1 MFLKLQFVKKKF
13 FLKDS
18 FRISREN
25 KKFIKAII
33 IKLTENDRSGFAECI
48 PYKRYNETQKK
59 IFSYLKNNEYEITKL
74 TRQNR
79 FEEIKYLSLRTAL
92 ELAFKHLNIKKN
104 KKYNLRKKYL
114 TSITIPIFNQQKLEK
129 IIHKFKDINLIKVKV
144 NKDNILKTIKFINKK
159 CPNSKIIIDANEGLN
174 FVLLK
179 KIIKDLEKLNVI
191 IIEQPFKYGL
201 DYKLKNIKTKILFC
215 ADESFH
221 IKNKNRVLKYYQV
234 ANVKLDKFGGL
245 NKSLEIIK
253 FLKRKN
259 KKILLG
265 CMVSSSL
272 SIVPAL
278 TVAKYCTF
286 LDLDGAY
293 FLKKDFKNGVSYKN
307 GNLILNK
314 DFVWL
319 NKKGP
324 QENLEGL
331 FKKIN

>member
-25 KKFIKAII
+25 KKFIKSII

-179 KIIKDLEKLNVI
+179 KIIKDLEELNVI

-221 IKNKNRVLKYYQV
+221 VKNKNRVLKYYQV

-278 TVAKYCTF
+278 TIAKYCTF

-293 FLKKDFKNGVSYKN
+293 FLKKDFKNGVYYEN

>member
-25 KKFIKAII
+25 KTFIKTII
-33 IKLTENDRSGFAECI
+33 IKLTENDRSGFAECV
-48 PYKRYNETQKK
+48 PYKRYGETQKK
-59 IFSYLKNNEYEITKL
+59 IFSYLKNNQHKIAQL
-74 TRQNR
+74 TRQNK

-92 ELAFKHLNIKKN
+92 ELASKHLNSKKN
-104 KKYNLRKKYL
+104 NHYNLRKKYL
-114 TSITIPIFNQQKLEK
+114 TSITIPIFNQDKLNK
-129 IIHKFKDINLIKVKV
+129 IIHKFKNVRLIKVKV
-144 NKDNILKTIKFINKK
+144 NKNNILKTIKFINKK
-159 CPNSKIIIDANEGLN
+159 CPKSKIIIDANEGMN
-174 FVLLK
+174 FPLLK
-179 KIIKDLEKLNVI
+179 KIINDLEKLNVI

-221 IKNKNRVLKYYQV
+221 IKNKSNILKYYQV
-234 ANVKLDKFGGL
+234 INLKLDKFGGL
-245 NKSLEIIK
+245 NKSLKIIK
-253 FLKRKN
+253 FLKKKN

-278 TVAKYCTF
+278 TIAKYCTF

-293 FLKKDFKNGVSYKN
+293 FLKKDFKNGIFYKN
-307 GNLILNK
+307 SNLIVNK
-314 DFVWL
+314 NFVWL

>member
-25 KKFIKAII
+25 KKFIKTII

-221 IKNKNRVLKYYQV
+221 IKNKNKVLKYYQV

-278 TVAKYCTF
+278 TIAKYCTF

-293 FLKKDFKNGVSYKN
+293 FLKKDFKNGVYYEN

>member
-18 FRISREN
+18 FRISRDS
-25 KKFIKAII
+25 KKFIKTII
-33 IKLTENDRSGFAECI
+33 IKLTKSNRSGFSECV
-48 PYKRYNETQKK
+48 PYKRYGENQEK
-59 IFSYLKNNEYEITKL
+59 IFTYLKNNKHKIIQLIK
-74 TRQNR
+74 QNR
-79 FEEIKYLSLRTAL
+79 FEKIKYLSLRNAL
-92 ELAFKHLNIKKN
+92 ELAFKHLNIKNNN
-104 KKYNLRKKYL
+104 KYYLKKKYL
-114 TSITIPIFNQQKLEK
+114 TSITIPIFNQKKLEK
-129 IIHKFKDINLIKVKV
+129 IIHKFRDVNFIKVKV
-144 NKDNILKTIKFINKK
+144 NKNNILKTIKFISEK
-159 CPNSKIIIDANEGLN
+159 CPKSKIIVDANEGLN
-174 FVLLK
+174 LILLK
-179 KIIKDLEKLNVI
+179 KIIKNLEKLNVI

-201 DYKLKNIKTKILFC
+201 DYQLKNIKTKILFC
-215 ADESFH
+215 ADESAH
-221 IKNKNRVLKYYQV
+221 IKNKNKILKYYQV
-234 ANVKLDKFGGL
+234 VNIKLDKFGGL
-245 NKSLEIIK
+245 DKSLEIIK

-259 KKILLG
+259 KIILLG

-278 TVAKYCTF
+278 TIAKYCKF

-293 FLKKDFKNGVSYKN
+293 FLKKDFKNGISYKK

-314 DFVWL
+314 NFIWL

>member
-18 FRISREN
+18 FRISRES
-25 KKFIKAII
+25 KKFIKTII
-33 IKLTENDRSGFAECI
+33 IKLTKSNRSGFSECV
-48 PYKRYNETQKK
+48 PYKRYGENQKK
-59 IFSYLKNNEYEITKL
+59 IFTYLKNNKYKIIQLIK
-74 TRQNR
+74 QNR
-79 FEEIKYLSLRTAL
+79 FEKIKYLSLRNAL
-92 ELAFKHLNIKKN
+92 ELAFKHLNIKNNNKYYLK
-104 KKYNLRKKYL
+104 KKYI
-114 TSITIPIFNQQKLEK
+114 TSITIPIFNQKKLEK
-129 IIHKFKDINLIKVKV
+129 IIHKFRDVNFIKVKV
-144 NKDNILKTIKFINKK
+144 NKNNILKTIKFISEK
-159 CPNSKIIIDANEGLN
+159 CPKSKIIVDANEGLN
-174 FVLLK
+174 LILLK
-179 KIIKDLEKLNVI
+179 KIIKNLEKLNVI

-201 DYKLKNIKTKILFC
+201 DYQLKNIKTKILFC

-221 IKNKNRVLKYYQV
+221 IKNKNKILKYYQV
-234 ANVKLDKFGGL
+234 VNIKLDKFGGL
-245 NKSLEIIK
+245 DKSLEIIK

-259 KKILLG
+259 KIILLG

-278 TVAKYCTF
+278 TIAKYCKF

-293 FLKKDFKNGVSYKN
+293 FLKKDFKNGISYKK

-314 DFVWL
+314 NFIWL

>member
-25 KKFIKAII
+25 KKFIKTII

-59 IFSYLKNNEYEITKL
+59 IFSYLKNNEYEITEL

-191 IIEQPFKYGL
+191 IIEQPFKYRL

-221 IKNKNRVLKYYQV
+221 IKNKNKVLKYYQV

-278 TVAKYCTF
+278 TIAKYCTF

-293 FLKKDFKNGVSYKN
+293 FLKKDFKNGVYYEN

>member
-25 KKFIKAII
+25 KTFVKTII
-33 IKLTENDRSGFAECI
+33 IKLTENDRSGFAECV
-48 PYKRYNETQKK
+48 PYKRYGETQKK
-59 IFSYLKNNEYEITKL
+59 IFSYLKNNQHEIERL

-79 FEEIKYLSLRTAL
+79 FEEIKYLSLRAAL
-92 ELAFKHLNIKKN
+92 ELASKHLNIKKN
-104 KKYNLRKKYL
+104 NQYNLRKKYL
-114 TSITIPIFNQQKLEK
+114 TSITIPIFNQDKLNK
-129 IIHKFKDINLIKVKV
+129 IVRKFKDVKLIKVKV
-144 NKDNILKTIKFINKK
+144 NKNNILKTIKFINKK
-159 CPNSKIIIDANEGLN
+159 CPKSKIIIDANEGMN
-174 FVLLK
+174 FPLLK
-179 KIIKDLEKLNVI
+179 KIINDLEKLNVI

-221 IKNKNRVLKYYQV
+221 IKNKNNILKYYQV
-234 ANVKLDKFGGL
+234 INIKLDKFGGL
-245 NKSLEIIK
+245 NKSLKIIK
-253 FLKRKN
+253 FLKKKN

-278 TVAKYCTF
+278 TIAKYCTF

-293 FLKKDFKNGVSYKN
+293 FLKKDFKNGIFYKN
-307 GNLILNK
+307 SNLIVNK
-314 DFVWL
+314 NFVWL

>member
-25 KKFIKAII
+25 KTFVKTII
-33 IKLTENDRSGFAECI
+33 IKLTENDRSGFAECV
-48 PYKRYNETQKK
+48 PYKRYGETQKK
-59 IFSYLKNNEYEITKL
+59 IFSYLKNNQHKIAQL
-74 TRQNR
+74 TRQNK

-92 ELAFKHLNIKKN
+92 ELASKHLNIKKN
-104 KKYNLRKKYL
+104 NQYNLRKKYL
-114 TSITIPIFNQQKLEK
+114 TSITIPIFNQDKLNK
-129 IIHKFKDINLIKVKV
+129 IVRKFKDVKLIKVKV
-144 NKDNILKTIKFINKK
+144 NKNNILKTIKFINKK
-159 CPNSKIIIDANEGLN
+159 CPKSKIIIDANEGMN
-174 FVLLK
+174 FPLLK
-179 KIIKDLEKLNVI
+179 KIINDLEKLNVI

-221 IKNKNRVLKYYQV
+221 IKNKSNILKYYQV
-234 ANVKLDKFGGL
+234 INLKLDKFGGL
-245 NKSLEIIK
+245 NKSLKIIK
-253 FLKRKN
+253 FLKKKN

-278 TVAKYCTF
+278 TIAKYCAF
-286 LDLDGAY
+286 LDLDGAF
-293 FLKKDFKNGVSYKN
+293 FLKKDFKNGIFYKN
-307 GNLILNK
+307 SNLIVNK
-314 DFVWL
+314 KFVWL

>member
-18 FRISREN
+18 FKISREN
-25 KKFIKAII
+25 KKFIKTII
-33 IKLTENDRSGFAECI
+33 IKLTENDRAGFAECV
-48 PYKRYNETQKK
+48 PYKRYGETQEK
-59 IFSYLKNNEYEITKL
+59 IFSYLKSNEYEITQL
-74 TRQNR
+74 IRQNR
-79 FEEIKYLSLRTAL
+79 LQEIKYLSLRTAL
-92 ELAFKHLNIKKN
+92 ELAFKHLNIEN
-104 KKYNLRKKYL
+104 DKKYLRKKYQ
-114 TSITIPIFNQQKLEK
+114 TSITIPIFSQEKLEK
-129 IIHKFKDINLIKVKV
+129 IIRKFKNINFIKVKV
-144 NKDNILKTIKFINKK
+144 NKNNILKTIKFINKR
-159 CPNSKIIIDANEGLN
+159 CPKSKLIIDANEGLN
-174 FVLLK
+174 FILLK

-191 IIEQPFKYGL
+191 IIEQPLKYGL

-221 IKNKNRVLKYYQV
+221 IKNKNKILKYYQV
-234 ANVKLDKFGGL
+234 INLKLDKFGGL
-245 NKSLEIIK
+245 SKSLEIIK

-272 SIVPAL
+272 SIIPAL
-278 TVAKYCTF
+278 SLAKYCDF

-293 FLKKDFKNGVSYKN
+293 FLKKDFKNGITYKDST
-307 GNLILNK
+307 LLLNK
-314 DFVWL
+314 NFISL

-331 FKKIN
+331 FKKIS

>member
-221 IKNKNRVLKYYQV
+221 IKNKNKVLKYYQV

>member
-25 KKFIKAII
+25 KTFVKTII
-33 IKLTENDRSGFAECI
+33 IKLTENDRSGFAECV
-48 PYKRYNETQKK
+48 PYKRYGETQKK
-59 IFSYLKNNEYEITKL
+59 IFSYLKNNQHKIAQL
-74 TRQNR
+74 TRQNK

-92 ELAFKHLNIKKN
+92 ELASKHLNSKKN
-104 KKYNLRKKYL
+104 NHYNLRKKYL
-114 TSITIPIFNQQKLEK
+114 TSITIPIFNQDKLNK
-129 IIHKFKDINLIKVKV
+129 IIHKFKNVRLIKVKV
-144 NKDNILKTIKFINKK
+144 NKNNILKTIKFINKK
-159 CPNSKIIIDANEGLN
+159 CPKSKIIIDANEGMN
-174 FVLLK
+174 FPLLK
-179 KIIKDLEKLNVI
+179 KIINDLEKLNVI

-221 IKNKNRVLKYYQV
+221 IKNKSNILKYYQV
-234 ANVKLDKFGGL
+234 INLKLDKFGGL
-245 NKSLEIIK
+245 NKSLKIIK
-253 FLKRKN
+253 FLKKKN

-278 TVAKYCTF
+278 TIAKYCAF
-286 LDLDGAY
+286 LDLDGAF
-293 FLKKDFKNGVSYKN
+293 FLKKDFKNGIFYKN
-307 GNLILNK
+307 SNLIVNK
-314 DFVWL
+314 KFVWL

>member
-25 KKFIKAII
+25 KTFVKTII
-33 IKLTENDRSGFAECI
+33 IKLTENDRSGFAECV
-48 PYKRYNETQKK
+48 PYKRYGETQKK
-59 IFSYLKNNEYEITKL
+59 IFSYLKNNQHEIERL

-92 ELAFKHLNIKKN
+92 ELASKHLNIKKKN
-104 KKYNLRKKYL
+104 QYNLRKKYL
-114 TSITIPIFNQQKLEK
+114 TSITIPIFNQDKLNK
-129 IIHKFKDINLIKVKV
+129 IVRKFKDVKLIKVKV
-144 NKDNILKTIKFINKK
+144 NKNNILKTIKFINKK
-159 CPNSKIIIDANEGLN
+159 CPKSKIIIDANEGMN
-174 FVLLK
+174 FPLLK
-179 KIIKDLEKLNVI
+179 KIINDLEKLNVI

-221 IKNKNRVLKYYQV
+221 IKNKSNILKYYQV
-234 ANVKLDKFGGL
+234 INLKLDKFGGL
-245 NKSLEIIK
+245 NKSLKIIK
-253 FLKRKN
+253 FLKKKN

-278 TVAKYCTF
+278 TIAKYCTF

-293 FLKKDFKNGVSYKN
+293 FLKKDFKNGIFYKN
-307 GNLILNK
+307 SNLIVNK
-314 DFVWL
+314 NFVWL

>member
-25 KKFIKAII
+25 KKFIKSII

-221 IKNKNRVLKYYQV
+221 IKNKNKVLKYYQV

-278 TVAKYCTF
+278 TIAKYCTF

-293 FLKKDFKNGVSYKN
+293 FLKKDFNNGVSYKN

>member
-25 KKFIKAII
+25 KTFIKTII
-33 IKLTENDRSGFAECI
+33 IKLTENDRSGFAECV
-48 PYKRYNETQKK
+48 PYKRYGETQKK
-59 IFSYLKNNEYEITKL
+59 IFSYLKNNQYKIAQL
-74 TRQNR
+74 TRQNK

-92 ELAFKHLNIKKN
+92 ELASKHLNSKKN
-104 KKYNLRKKYL
+104 NHYNLRKKYL
-114 TSITIPIFNQQKLEK
+114 TSITIPIFNQDKLNK
-129 IIHKFKDINLIKVKV
+129 IIHKFKNVRLIKVKV
-144 NKDNILKTIKFINKK
+144 NKNNILKTIKFINKK
-159 CPNSKIIIDANEGLN
+159 CPKSKIIIDANEGMN
-174 FVLLK
+174 FPLLK
-179 KIIKDLEKLNVI
+179 KIINDLEKLNVI

-221 IKNKNRVLKYYQV
+221 IKNKSNILKYYQV
-234 ANVKLDKFGGL
+234 INLKLDKFGGL
-245 NKSLEIIK
+245 NKSLKIIN
-253 FLKRKN
+253 FLKKKN

-278 TVAKYCTF
+278 TIAKYCTF

-293 FLKKDFKNGVSYKN
+293 FLKKDFKNGIFYKN
-307 GNLILNK
+307 SNLIVNK
-314 DFVWL
+314 NFVWL

>member
-18 FRISREN
+18 FRISRDS
-25 KKFIKAII
+25 KKFIKTII
-33 IKLTENDRSGFAECI
+33 IKLTKSNRSGFSECV
-48 PYKRYNETQKK
+48 PYKRYGENQKK
-59 IFSYLKNNEYEITKL
+59 IFTYLKNNKYKIIQLIK
-74 TRQNR
+74 QNR
-79 FEEIKYLSLRTAL
+79 FEKIKYLSLRSAL
-92 ELAFKHLNIKKN
+92 ELAFKHLNIKNNNKYYLK
-104 KKYNLRKKYL
+104 KKYI
-114 TSITIPIFNQQKLEK
+114 TSITIPIFNQKKLEK
-129 IIHKFKDINLIKVKV
+129 IIHKFRDVNFIKVKV
-144 NKDNILKTIKFINKK
+144 NKKNILKTIKFISEK
-159 CPNSKIIIDANEGLN
+159 CPKSKIIVDANEGLN
-174 FVLLK
+174 LILLK
-179 KIIKDLEKLNVI
+179 KIIKNLEKLNVI

-201 DYKLKNIKTKILFC
+201 DYQLKNIKTKILFC

-221 IKNKNRVLKYYQV
+221 IKNKNKILKYYQV
-234 ANVKLDKFGGL
+234 VNIKLDKFGGL
-245 NKSLEIIK
+245 DKSLEIIK

-259 KKILLG
+259 KIILLG

-278 TVAKYCTF
+278 TIAKYCKF

-293 FLKKDFKNGVSYKN
+293 FLKKDFKNGISYKK

-314 DFVWL
+314 NFIWL

>member
-25 KKFIKAII
+25 KKFIKSII
-33 IKLTENDRSGFAECI
+33 IKLTENDRSGFAECV

-59 IFSYLKNNEYEITKL
+59 IFTYLKNNEDKITQL

-79 FEEIKYLSLRTAL
+79 FQEIKYLSLRTSL

-104 KKYNLRKKYL
+104 KQYNLRKKYPTL
-114 TSITIPIFNQQKLEK
+114 ITIPIFSQGKLKK
-129 IIHKFKDINLIKVKV
+129 IIHKFKEVNLIKVKV
-144 NKDNILKTIKFINKK
+144 NKNNILKTIKFISKK
-159 CPNSKIIIDANEGLN
+159 CPKSKIIIDANEGLN
-174 FVLLK
+174 FILLN
-179 KIIKDLEKLNVI
+179 KIIKNLEELNVI

-201 DYKLKNIKTKILFC
+201 DHKLKNIKTKILFC

-221 IKNKNRVLKYYQV
+221 IKNKNTILKYYQV
-234 ANVKLDKFGGL
+234 VNVKLDKFGGL

-278 TVAKYCTF
+278 TIAKYCTF

-293 FLKKDFKNGVSYKN
+293 FLKKDFKDGVSYKK

-314 DFVWL
+314 NFIWL

-324 QENLEGL
+324 QENLEGF

>member
-25 KKFIKAII
+25 KTFVKTII
-33 IKLTENDRSGFAECI
+33 IKLTENDRSGFAECV
-48 PYKRYNETQKK
+48 PYKRYGETQKK
-59 IFSYLKNNEYEITKL
+59 IFSYLKNNQHEIERL

-92 ELAFKHLNIKKN
+92 ELASKHLNSKKN
-104 KKYNLRKKYL
+104 NHYNLRKKYL
-114 TSITIPIFNQQKLEK
+114 TSITIPIFNQDKLNK
-129 IIHKFKDINLIKVKV
+129 IIHKFKNVRLIKVKV
-144 NKDNILKTIKFINKK
+144 NKNNILKTIKFINKK
-159 CPNSKIIIDANEGLN
+159 CPKSKIIIDANEGMN
-174 FVLLK
+174 FPLLK
-179 KIIKDLEKLNVI
+179 KIINDLEKLNVI

-221 IKNKNRVLKYYQV
+221 IKNKSNILKYYQV
-234 ANVKLDKFGGL
+234 INLKLDKFGGL
-245 NKSLEIIK
+245 NKSLKIIN
-253 FLKRKN
+253 FLKKKN

-278 TVAKYCTF
+278 TIAKYCTF

-293 FLKKDFKNGVSYKN
+293 FLKKDFKNGIFYKN
-307 GNLILNK
+307 SNLIVNK
-314 DFVWL
+314 NFVWL

>member
-25 KKFIKAII
+25 KTFVKTII
-33 IKLTENDRSGFAECI
+33 IKLTENDRSGFAECV
-48 PYKRYNETQKK
+48 PYKRYGETQKK
-59 IFSYLKNNEYEITKL
+59 IFSYLKNNQHKIAQL
-74 TRQNR
+74 TRQNK

-92 ELAFKHLNIKKN
+92 ELASKHLNIKKN
-104 KKYNLRKKYL
+104 NQYNLKKKYL
-114 TSITIPIFNQQKLEK
+114 TSITIPIFNQDKLNK
-129 IIHKFKDINLIKVKV
+129 IVRKFKDVKLIKVKV
-144 NKDNILKTIKFINKK
+144 NKNNILKTIKFINKK
-159 CPNSKIIIDANEGLN
+159 CPKSKIIIDANEGMN
-174 FVLLK
+174 FPLLK
-179 KIIKDLEKLNVI
+179 KIINDLEKLNVI

-201 DYKLKNIKTKILFC
+201 DHKLKNIKTKILFC

-221 IKNKNRVLKYYQV
+221 IKNKNNILKYYQV
-234 ANVKLDKFGGL
+234 INIKLDKFGGL
-245 NKSLEIIK
+245 NKSLKIIK
-253 FLKRKN
+253 FLKKKN

-278 TVAKYCTF
+278 TIAKYCTF

-293 FLKKDFKNGVSYKN
+293 FLKKDFKNGIFYKN
-307 GNLILNK
+307 SNLIVNK
-314 DFVWL
+314 NFVWL

>member
-33 IKLTENDRSGFAECI
+33 IKITERDRSGFAECI
-48 PYKRYNETQKK
+48 PYKRYGETQKK
-59 IFSYLKNNEYEITKL
+59 IFSYLKNNEYKITQL

-92 ELAFKHLNIKKN
+92 ELAFKHLNIIKN
-104 KKYNLRKKYL
+104 KKYNLREKYL
-114 TSITIPIFNQQKLEK
+114 TSITIPIFSQEKLEK
-129 IIHKFKDINLIKVKV
+129 IIHKFKDVNLIKVKV
-144 NKDNILKTIKFINKK
+144 NKNNILKTIKFINKK
-159 CPNSKIIIDANEGLN
+159 CPKSKIIIDANEGLN
-174 FVLLK
+174 FILLK
-179 KIIKDLEKLNVI
+179 KIIKDLEELNVI

-201 DYKLKNIKTKILFC
+201 DHKLKNIKTKILFC

-221 IKNKNRVLKYYQV
+221 IKNKNKILKYYQV
-234 ANVKLDKFGGL
+234 VNVKLDKFGGL

-278 TVAKYCTF
+278 TIAKYCTF

>member
-25 KKFIKAII
+25 KTFVKTII
-33 IKLTENDRSGFAECI
+33 IKLTENDRSGFAECV
-48 PYKRYNETQKK
+48 PYKRYGETQKK
-59 IFSYLKNNEYEITKL
+59 IFSYLKNNQHKIAQL
-74 TRQNR
+74 TRQNK

-92 ELAFKHLNIKKN
+92 ELASKHLNIKKN
-104 KKYNLRKKYL
+104 NQYNLKKKYL
-114 TSITIPIFNQQKLEK
+114 TSITIPIFNQDKLNK
-129 IIHKFKDINLIKVKV
+129 IVRKFKDVKLIKVKV
-144 NKDNILKTIKFINKK
+144 NKNNILKTIKFINKK
-159 CPNSKIIIDANEGLN
+159 CPKSKIIIDANEGMN
-174 FVLLK
+174 FPLLK
-179 KIIKDLEKLNVI
+179 KIINDLEKLNVI

-221 IKNKNRVLKYYQV
+221 IKNKNNILKYYQV
-234 ANVKLDKFGGL
+234 INIKLDKFGGL
-245 NKSLEIIK
+245 NKSLKIIK
-253 FLKRKN
+253 FLKKKN

-278 TVAKYCTF
+278 TIAKYCTF

-293 FLKKDFKNGVSYKN
+293 FLKKDFKNGIFYKN
-307 GNLILNK
+307 SNLIVNK
-314 DFVWL
+314 NFVWL

>member
-25 KKFIKAII
+25 KTFVKTII
-33 IKLTENDRSGFAECI
+33 IKLTENDRSGFAECV
-48 PYKRYNETQKK
+48 PYKRYGETQKK
-59 IFSYLKNNEYEITKL
+59 IFSYLKNNQHEIERL

-92 ELAFKHLNIKKN
+92 ELASKHLNIKKN
-104 KKYNLRKKYL
+104 NQYNLRKKYL
-114 TSITIPIFNQQKLEK
+114 TSITIPIFNQDKLNK
-129 IIHKFKDINLIKVKV
+129 IIHKFKNVRLIKVKV
-144 NKDNILKTIKFINKK
+144 NKNNILKTIKFINKK
-159 CPNSKIIIDANEGLN
+159 CPKSKIIIDANEGMN
-174 FVLLK
+174 FPLLK
-179 KIIKDLEKLNVI
+179 KIINDLEKLNVI

-221 IKNKNRVLKYYQV
+221 IKNKNNILKYYQV
-234 ANVKLDKFGGL
+234 INIKLDKFGGL
-245 NKSLEIIK
+245 NKSLKIIK
-253 FLKRKN
+253 FLKKKN

-278 TVAKYCTF
+278 TIAKYCTF

-293 FLKKDFKNGVSYKN
+293 FLKKDFKNGIFYKN
-307 GNLILNK
+307 SNLIVNK
-314 DFVWL
+314 NFVWL